1 MRETEAGDVAE
12 AEIELEAGAVEG
24 AFEPVGKY
32 NFNCSVTVQSEA
44 PDDWP
49 ALG

>member
-1 MRETEAGDVAE
+1 MRETEAGHVAE
-12 AEIELEAGAVEG
+12 AETELEAGAVEG

-32 NFNCSVTVQSEA
+32 NFNCSVTVQSEG
-44 PDDWP
+44 PDYWP